1 MHGQRHAAAK
11 TSDRRSQ
18 LQTMNKAL
26 PLLGAGIIL
35 AVTLYKYALQ
45 DAAIVILGVV
55 LIEVGIW
62 KLSHKLVLEQRKYN
76 ALRAQGNLFLVLV
89 QQLNAASLRLKA
101 EETPA
106 NHQAVENIRQHMQ
119 QLVDHMAASAG
130 KTDAEI
136 AAEAAR
142 RAEQDNLAGVHT

>member
-1 MHGQRHAAAK
+1 MHGPKHAAAK
-11 TSDRRSQ
+11 TSDKRSQ
-18 LQTMNKAL
+18 LQTMNRAL

-35 AVTLYKYALQ
+35 AVALCKYALQ
-45 DAAIVILGVV
+45 DATIVILGIA
-55 LIEVGIW
+55 LIEIGIW

-119 QLVDHMAASAG
+119 QLVDHMAVSAG
-130 KTDAEI
+130 KTDTEI
-136 AAEAAR
+136 EAEAAR
-142 RAEQDNLAGVHT
+142 RTEQDNLAGVHT